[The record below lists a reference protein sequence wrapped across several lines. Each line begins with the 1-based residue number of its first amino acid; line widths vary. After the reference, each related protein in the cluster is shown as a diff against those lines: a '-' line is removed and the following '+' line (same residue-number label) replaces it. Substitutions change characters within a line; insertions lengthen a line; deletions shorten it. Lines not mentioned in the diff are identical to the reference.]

1 MTCSSSLV
9 ACLGHLALTTWLRV
23 NIWQTA
29 ELQVTLPPQHSLAEP
44 PLEVLYVGDFVPK
57 PEQEWSAKDKT
68 SERVHI

>member
-1 MTCSSSLV
+1 MTCLSILV
-9 ACLGHLALTTWLRV
+9 ACLCHLALTMWLGV

-44 PLEVLYVGDFVPK
+44 PLEVLYAGGFMPN

-68 SERVHI
+68 SETVHV